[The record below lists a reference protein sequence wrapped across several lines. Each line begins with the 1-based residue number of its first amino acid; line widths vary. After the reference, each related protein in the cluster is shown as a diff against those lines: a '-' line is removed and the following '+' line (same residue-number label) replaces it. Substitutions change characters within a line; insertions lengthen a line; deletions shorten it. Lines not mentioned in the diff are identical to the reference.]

1 MNRVDVTK
9 QLEEIVT
16 SGDDFEWQSGQLTDE
31 WENEPK
37 SLEIIEAILQ
47 FMESHPEI
55 EYGTPGSLIHFVE
68 AFPNYK
74 EKIIESVERKPTP
87 HTVWMLDRVLTAEQ
101 DQRRREAIGDWL
113 TALIGLASL
122 AVLFRWKVNNPLLI
136 LATSVVGLIA
146 FPLLQPT
153 WMTLK

>member
-16 SGDDFEWQSGQLTDE
+16 SGDDLEWLSGQLTDK

-37 SLEIIEAILQ
+37 SLEIVEAILQ

-55 EYGTPGSLIHFVE
+55 EYGIPGSLVHFVE
-68 AFPNYK
+68 AFPNYQ

-87 HTVWMLDRVLTAEQ
+87 HTLWMLDRVITAEQ
-101 DQRRREAIGDWL
+101 DQRQRD
-113 TALIGLASL
+113 ALI
-122 AVLFRWKVNNPLLI
+122 AVLRRALENPAADLRARDRASESLKVWCR
-136 LATSVVGLIA
+136 S
-146 FPLLQPT
+146 
-153 WMTLK
+153 

>member
-16 SGDDFEWQSGQLTDE
+16 SGDDFEWQSGQLTEE

-37 SLEIIEAILQ
+37 SLEIVEAILQ

-55 EYGTPGSLIHFVE
+55 EYGTPGSLVHFVE

-87 HTVWMLDRVLTAEQ
+87 HTVWMLDRVINGEQ
-101 DQRRREAIGDWL
+101 DQRRRD
-113 TALIGLASL
+113 ALI
-122 AVLFRWKVNNPLLI
+122 AVLRRVLENPAADLRARNRASDSLE
-136 LATSVVGLIA
+136 
-146 FPLLQPT
+146 FQ
-153 WMTLK
+153 MQKR

>member
-31 WENEPK
+31 WGNEPK
-37 SLEIIEAILQ
+37 GLEIVEAILQ

-55 EYGTPGSLIHFVE
+55 RYGAPGSLVHFVE
-68 AFPNYK
+68 AFPNYD

-87 HTVWMLDRVLTAEQ
+87 HTVWMLDRVITGEQ
-101 DQRRREAIGDWL
+101 DQRRRD
-113 TALIGLASL
+113 
-122 AVLFRWKVNNPLLI
+122 
-136 LATSVVGLIA
+136 GLIA
-146 FPLLQPT
+146 VMRRVLENPAADLGARNRASESVEFHTQ
-153 WMTLK
+153 KR